1 MDIVDISVSVAA
13 VIYCVCLAWS
23 EIKKNATK
31 AKF

>member
-23 EIKKNATK
+23 EIKEKRNK
-31 AKF
+31 G

>member
-23 EIKKNATK
+23 EIRKIAKK
-31 AKF
+31 AKL